1 MADPPSP
8 SKMNTDTLSDAARP
22 LIDLIDTLRSHGV
35 QQDLPLPQIAVMGD
49 QSAGKSSVLEAI
61 SGVPFP
67 RGTGL
72 VTRCATQL
80 IMSRAPKGSAWTASA
95 CVEPSDGAAPIKLE
109 KAEDVA
115 DAIERL
121 TAKLCERE
129 GGAFSTTA
137 AVVIKLRSPD
147 VPDLTLLDL
156 PGIVRTAVAGQ
167 SQSVIGDV
175 NSLIETYL
183 KQERTVVLAVIPANQ
198 DVATIDILQKAKGA
212 DPEGARTIAVLTKPD
227 LIDQGAEKE
236 VLETLL
242 NKRAPLK
249 LGYAMVRCRNQRENE
264 AQISMTTARERE
276 KAFFDAHAFWGSEAF
291 NVPREQRY
299 TLLGVDALTGRL
311 SSLLVTRIRKALPA
325 IKYELQNQKKEA
337 EQEYKRLGGD
347 NAPDDPIKMRAAL
360 VDVVTRYAALMRQSA
375 RGNYGHTLLAQNPN
389 LRLFGRH
396 QVVFKDLKDSVGD
409 TQPAFDDERFTKHLA
424 REMHAFRGRELPGF
438 TNSQVFYG
446 FMVKNIEEWR
456 PFVDDCRA
464 QYVATTIRV
473 SDELL
478 EALAPTFPSLVSE
491 IRQLVTTILEE
502 AGDRVQRKLDDVFA
516 KESDPY
522 TTNESMLELVNQIR
536 MKNFDIAL
544 RSVLDSVPPSALVG
558 DNEEKKS
565 AAAAAHVKRKLGQ
578 WYMATHGV
586 NTASK
591 VEDMCTLLEAY
602 WDVATKRLVDNVCMT
617 LEHDFAN
624 FSLKKLEESCF
635 LFAADAGVPEKTD
648 LLERLFLQDPRVVA
662 QRKAAIEKKMR
673 MEAALDALGE
683 SGLRVVAERANS
695 VKVEAP
701 KALAAG
707 FVTSDREASN
717 ATLTTLPPRRASSV
731 ASERGAPPPPPV
743 QRPPP
748 PPYEEPTR
756 PPPPAYTEPSRPSP
770 PPPPAATAATLAR
783 DNPDLVRAGLQTA
796 AENPELVKAG
806 AAAAYENREL
816 LGAAA
821 AAVADN
827 ADLFAGG
834 GLFGDDASAAAPA
847 DTDALANKFG
857 SLFGDG

>member
-1 MADPPSP
+1 MAADAPEASNDP
-8 SKMNTDTLSDAARP
+8 LSDAARP

-80 IMSRAPKGSAWTASA
+80 IMSRAPKGAPWKASA
-95 CVEPSDGAAPIKLE
+95 AVEPSDGDAPIVIAKQ
-109 KAEDVA
+109 ADVA
-115 DAIERL
+115 AVIEQL
-121 TAKLCERE
+121 TAKLCERA

-137 AVVIKLRSPD
+137 AVVINLRSPD

-167 SQSVIGDV
+167 QQSVIGDV
-175 NSLIETYL
+175 NGLIETYL
-183 KQERTVVLAVIPANQ
+183 KQERTIVLAVIPANQ
-198 DVATIDILQKAKGA
+198 DVATIDILDRAKGE
-212 DPEGARTIAVLTKPD
+212 DPDGMRTIAVLTKPD
-227 LIDQGAEKE
+227 LIDEGAEKE

-242 NKRAPLK
+242 NQRAPLK

-264 AQISMTTARERE
+264 AQISMAVARERE
-276 KAFFDAHAFWGSEAF
+276 GAFFDAHAFWGSKSSH
-291 NVPREQRY
+291 VPPEQRSE
-299 TLLGVDALTGRL
+299 LLGVDALTGRL

-325 IKYELQNQKKEA
+325 IKYELQNSKKEA
-337 EQEYKRLGGD
+337 VAEYARLGGD
-347 NAPDDPIKMRAAL
+347 AVVDDASKMRAHL
-360 VDVVTRYAALMRQSA
+360 VEVVTRYAALMRQTA
-375 RGNYGHTLLAQNPN
+375 RGNYGHALLAAQPN

-396 QVVFKDLKDSVGD
+396 QVVFKDLKDNVSD

-446 FMVKNIEEWR
+446 FMVKNIEDWR
-456 PFVDDCRA
+456 PFVEDCRA

-478 EALAPTFPSLVSE
+478 EALAPTYPALVTE
-491 IRQLVTTILEE
+491 VRQLVTKILEE
-502 AGDRVQRKLDDVFA
+502 AGDRVQGKLDDVFV

-536 MKNFDIAL
+536 MKNFDVAL

-558 DNEEKKS
+558 DDVAKKE

-591 VEDMCTLLEAY
+591 LEDMCTLLEAY

-617 LEHDFAN
+617 LEHDFSN

-635 LFAADAGVPEKTD
+635 LFAADAGTPEKQD
-648 LLERLFLQDPRVVA
+648 FIERLFLQDPRVVA
-662 QRKAAIEKKMR
+662 QRRAALEKKAR
-673 MEAALDALGE
+673 MEAALEALGE

-695 VKVEAP
+695 VKIEAP

-707 FVTSDREASN
+707 FVTSDRETAN
-717 ATLTTLPPRRASSV
+717 AAFTSLPTPAQRRASS
-731 ASERGAPPPPPV
+731 SETRAAPPPPPS
-743 QRPPP
+743 PPA
-748 PPYEEPTR
+748 R
-756 PPPPAYTEPSRPSP
+756 PPPPAYEPRVSSP
-770 PPPPAATAATLAR
+770 PPPAVAAAPAALALAR
-783 DNPDLVRAGLQTA
+783 DNPDLLRAGLTTA
-796 AENPELVKAG
+796 AENPELFRAG
-806 AAAAYENREL
+806 ANAAYENRDL
-816 LGAAA
+816 LSAGATTLAA
-821 AAVADN
+821 N
-827 ADLFAGG
+827 ADLFSGG
-834 GLFGDDASAAAPA
+834 GLFGDGAGAAAAPA
-847 DTDALANKFG
+847 DTGALADKFG
-857 SLFGDG
+857 DLFGDG

>member
-1 MADPPSP
+1 
-8 SKMNTDTLSDAARP
+8 
-22 LIDLIDTLRSHGV
+22 
-35 QQDLPLPQIAVMGD
+35 
-49 QSAGKSSVLEAI
+49 
-61 SGVPFP
+61 
-67 RGTGL
+67 
-72 VTRCATQL
+72 
-80 IMSRAPKGSAWTASA
+80 
-95 CVEPSDGAAPIKLE
+95 
-109 KAEDVA
+109 
-115 DAIERL
+115 
-121 TAKLCERE
+121 
-129 GGAFSTTA
+129 
-137 AVVIKLRSPD
+137 
-147 VPDLTLLDL
+147 
-156 PGIVRTAVAGQ
+156 
-167 SQSVIGDV
+167 
-175 NSLIETYL
+175 
-183 KQERTVVLAVIPANQ
+183 
-198 DVATIDILQKAKGA
+198 
-212 DPEGARTIAVLTKPD
+212 
-227 LIDQGAEKE
+227 
-236 VLETLL
+236 
-242 NKRAPLK
+242 
-249 LGYAMVRCRNQRENE
+249 
-264 AQISMTTARERE
+264 
-276 KAFFDAHAFWGSEAF
+276 
-291 NVPREQRY
+291 
-299 TLLGVDALTGRL
+299 
-311 SSLLVTRIRKALPA
+311 
-325 IKYELQNQKKEA
+325 
-337 EQEYKRLGGD
+337 
-347 NAPDDPIKMRAAL
+347 
-360 VDVVTRYAALMRQSA
+360 
-375 RGNYGHTLLAQNPN
+375 
-389 LRLFGRH
+389 
-396 QVVFKDLKDSVGD
+396 
-409 TQPAFDDERFTKHLA
+409 
-424 REMHAFRGRELPGF
+424 
-438 TNSQVFYG
+438 
-446 FMVKNIEEWR
+446 
-456 PFVDDCRA
+456 
-464 QYVATTIRV
+464 
-473 SDELL
+473 
-478 EALAPTFPSLVSE
+478 
-491 IRQLVTTILEE
+491 LVTTILEE

-565 AAAAAHVKRKLGQ
+565 KAAAAHVKRKLGQ

-648 LLERLFLQDPRVVA
+648 LLERLFLQDPRVVQ
-662 QRKAAIEKKMR
+662 QRKAALEKKGR

-717 ATLTTLPPRRASSV
+717 ATLTTLPPRRASSI
-731 ASERGAPPPPPV
+731 ERGAPPPPPV
-743 QRPPP
+743 TRPPP

-756 PPPPAYTEPSRPSP
+756 PPPPAYEPRPSP
-770 PPPPAATAATLAR
+770 PPPPAV
-783 DNPDLVRAGLQTA
+783 NPDLVRAGLQTA

-806 AAAAYENREL
+806 AAAAYENREM

-821 AAVADN
+821 SAVADN